1 MKSTK
6 AYDVRLALLLLCI
19 AFAACVRPAQAQISR
34 IEHPDT
40 TAGNFFGDAVAV
52 DGGRVVVGASA
63 ENVCGE
69 NSGAA
74 YIFQWDDTLHTWQQ
88 EAKLAADD
96 CEEGRFFG
104 RTVAISKDRVLIGS
118 AQPFFA
124 EAVSNA
130 AYVFHL
136 DSLSGK
142 WVQEARLTG
151 DPGVEEGAFASS
163 VSLDGDRALVTTS
176 GDVSDGHYSGAAY
189 VFDRDPET
197 GTWNRSARL
206 VGSGSLSAGVFGGSG
221 DLEGDRL
228 AVAASTYFR
237 YKPGSVYI
245 FERDPASDSWREVQR
260 IPKVDDFFI
269 SLALDGG
276 HLLIGESR
284 DGPRKSGI
292 ATLYTRFSS
301 GAWKL
306 TETLRPEVPY
316 DDGGFGAEVS
326 LCGNRALVV
335 GYDEQ
340 LGLNFN
346 IDRVVYSYLY
356 DPATVHWNLERVF
369 DIGEVAFGSAI
380 AQNDRWA
387 VIGEASQQKPGAA
400 FTVRLY

>member
-1 MKSTK
+1 MVLTK
-6 AYDVRLALLLLCI
+6 AYYGRLVLALLCI
-19 AFAACVRPAQAQISR
+19 AFIAGARPAKAQIAR

-40 TAGNFFGDAVAV
+40 TSGNFFGVSVAVAG
-52 DGGRVVVGASA
+52 DRVVVGASA

-74 YIFQWDDTLHTWQQ
+74 YIFHWSDQSHAWEQ
-88 EAKLAADD
+88 EAKLTPDD
-96 CEEGRFFG
+96 CDAGRFFG
-104 RTVAISKDRVLIGS
+104 RTVAISGDRVLIGS
-118 AQPFFA
+118 ARPFFA

-130 AYVFHL
+130 AYVFRL

-142 WVQEARLTG
+142 WTQEARLTG
-151 DPGVEEGAFASS
+151 GPGMEEGAFASS
-163 VSLDGDRALVTTS
+163 VSLDGDRALITTS
-176 GDVSDGHYSGAAY
+176 GDASDGRYPGAAY

-197 GTWNRSARL
+197 GNWKRSARL
-206 VGSGSLSAGVFGGSG
+206 VGSGPLSEGIFGGTG
-221 DLEGDRL
+221 DLQGDRI

-245 FERDPASDSWREVQR
+245 FERDAATNTWRQVQR
-260 IPKVDDFFI
+260 ISHVDDFFI
-269 SLALDGG
+269 SLALDGNQ
-276 HLLIGESR
+276 LLVGESR

-292 ATLYTRFSS
+292 ATLYTRFTS
-301 GAWKL
+301 GEWKL

-316 DDGGFGAEVS
+316 DDGGFGAQVT

-346 IDRVVYSYLY
+346 IDRVVYSYLL
-356 DPATVHWNLERVF
+356 DPTTGHWNFERVF

-380 AQNDRWA
+380 AQDARWA

-400 FTVRLY
+400 FIVKLN